1 MTETAFNSPLIFF
14 FALQIQQEQWR
25 RLHLLNDYDQPDG
38 SRLTTAVFFGEYSA
52 TEYDFHSNS
61 ESSRFD
67 MIYMVPILFYRQAD
81 EAPQKTL
88 SSLRGFW
95 QYRHGSL
102 PVTKEV
108 QSDIKLSLQDDGL
121 RVTCSITGLANDL
134 FIPASDP
141 LITMIRK
148 CGNCGFAVAHN
159 GQFVFTRAS
168 LKPESP
174 FPEFP
179 CVKGSFLNKK
189 QGDSDLQMLI
199 QNAAKYKIKVPARLD
214 SYLDVQVGGSD
225 YSVYE
230 STSSVNSLP
239 TPPKLGTRCWSCGKT
254 EITREHCSPKWLA
267 DYFHVTPLVA
277 PIFCSQCNSWF
288 GENLELPM
296 SHFLLPSSKSSF
308 TKKELMLIITNW
320 AIKTAL
326 TMSLASAVRVQ
337 QTWLHS
343 LRKGQPPEGFRV
355 FFDQGVPLNKPGFN
369 FGVSRFADGIVNSG
383 GFLFTMSTPLFT
395 LCVVRTTKEI
405 TVPLLEIFPKVS
417 KPTTG
422 IQGNFADMHQAIHES
437 ISGEPTVPNELP
449 QRPQRRK

>member
-1 MTETAFNSPLIFF
+1 MTESTFNSPLIFF
-14 FALQIQQEQWR
+14 DLQIRQEQWR
-25 RLHLLNDYDQPDG
+25 RLRLLHNYDQPDG
-38 SRLTTAVFFGEYSA
+38 SRLTTAVFFAEDSA
-52 TEYDFHSNS
+52 TEYDSHSNS

-67 MIYMVPILFYRQAD
+67 MIFMVPIMFYRQAD

-102 PVTKEV
+102 PVTKEA

-121 RVTCSITGLANDL
+121 RATFSITGFENDL
-134 FIPASDP
+134 LIPASDP
-141 LITMIRK
+141 LVIMIRK
-148 CGNCGFAVAHN
+148 CENCGFAVAHN
-159 GQFVFTRAS
+159 GQFLFTRAS

-174 FPEFP
+174 FPAFP
-179 CVKGSFLNKK
+179 CLKGSFLNKK
-189 QGDSDLQMLI
+189 HGDSDLQMLI
-199 QNAAKYKIKVPARLD
+199 QHAAKYRITVPVRPD
-214 SYLDVQVGGSD
+214 SYLDIQRGSSD

-230 STSSVNSLP
+230 STRSNSLP
-239 TPPKLGTRCWSCGKT
+239 TPPKLGTRCWSCGKP

-267 DYFHVTPLVA
+267 DYFRVTPLVA

-288 GENLELPM
+288 GKNLEVPM
-296 SHFLLPSSKSSF
+296 RHFLFSSFKSSF
-308 TKKELMLIITNW
+308 TEKERILITNW

-337 QTWLHS
+337 RTWLHS
-343 LRKGQPPEGFRV
+343 LRNGQPPEGFRV
-355 FFDQGVPLNKPGFN
+355 FFDPGVPLSEPGFN

-405 TVPLLEIFPKVS
+405 TVPLVEIFPKVS
-417 KPTTG
+417 KRTTG
-422 IQGNFADMHQAIHES
+422 IQGNLPDMHQAIHES

-449 QRPQRRK
+449 QRPQSRK